1 MYHPSQ
7 ELGLGGAMSGGTVF
21 ARELEY
27 YEQHK
32 PEYLKTFPGLY
43 VLIKGD
49 QMLGPFPSSE
59 VALEAGLNRFGL
71 TPFLVKQVLEHEPIG
86 FLPFFSRARERDA
99 DL

>member
-1 MYHPSQ
+1 MNGS
-7 ELGLGGAMSGGTVF
+7 TVL

-27 YEQHK
+27 YEQNK
-32 PEYLKTFPGLY
+32 PKYLKTFPGLY

-49 QMLGPFPSSE
+49 RMLGPFPSSE
-59 VALEAGLNRFGL
+59 VAHEAGLNTFGL

-86 FLPFFSRARERDA
+86 FLPFFSRAHERDA

>member
-1 MYHPSQ
+1 
-7 ELGLGGAMSGGTVF
+7 MSGSTVF

-49 QMLGPFPSSE
+49 QMLGPFPSAE
-59 VALEAGLNRFGL
+59 TAYELGLHKFGM
-71 TPFLVKQVLEHEPIG
+71 TPFLIKQVVKHEPVG
-86 FLPFFSRARERDA
+86 HLPFFSRAHEPDA
-99 DL
+99 DS